1 MNYEKNNFLLS
12 TIKIQRRKSRKNEK
26 VCYNYVCFIYKV
38 KPCSVMKRNGR
49 ETLNICPE
57 NCGCSRIH
65 RSCTRIKAILPFNPT
80 LKLALI
86 LVQDLWIRLLISPVS
101 FEYDVTVI
109 LLLGVSFV
117 DKSNKALPII
127 SKMLNILLFTL
138 YTVCTVYT
146 FELQKLKNF
155 LNFFLHIEKAPKTV
169 EGLYCKRP
177 TQCLASSE
185 ILTPHPLTARRMC
198 SPPPLVRGED
208 TLPRWRG
215 GGGFGRRQTLLC
227 TLYM

>member
-1 MNYEKNNFLLS
+1 M
-12 TIKIQRRKSRKNEK
+12 KI
-26 VCYNYVCFIYKV
+26 
-38 KPCSVMKRNGR
+38 NGR
-49 ETLNICPE
+49 ANLNICPE

-109 LLLGVSFV
+109 LLLGVPLV
-117 DKSNKALPII
+117 KSSSDNFENCKY
-127 SKMLNILLFTL
+127 FTFHL
-138 YTVCTVYT
+138 VYCMYCIYVWIAET
-146 FELQKLKNF
+146 KKFLEL
-155 LNFFLHIEKAPKTV
+155 FLHIEKAPKTV

-185 ILTPHPLTARRMC
+185 ILTPHPLTARRVC
-198 SPPPLVRGED
+198 SPPPLVRGRTPSLGGE
-208 TLPRWRG
+208 G
-215 GGGFGRRQTLLC
+215 GGGSIVRKTPDTALYSIFVSTLRLNPF
-227 TLYM
+227 